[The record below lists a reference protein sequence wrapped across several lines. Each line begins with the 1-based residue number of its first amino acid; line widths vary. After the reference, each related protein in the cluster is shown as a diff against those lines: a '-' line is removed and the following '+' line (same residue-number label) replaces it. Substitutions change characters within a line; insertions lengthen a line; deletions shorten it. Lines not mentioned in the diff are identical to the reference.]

1 MVNSNELKTMV
12 MEKIIYNSVISFLVI
27 MMVTML
33 LPSLYKYILEYYFI
47 LLLVVNSVF
56 VVRLY
61 RDTKVRQ

>member
-47 LLLVVNSVF
+47 LLLIVNSVF